1 MGKKKYFDIHGPVFW
16 PASVLIVL
24 FIAVTLIVGSPMAKV
39 FSTVQS
45 SITSNFG
52 WLFIVAVNAFIVFC
66 LYVGFGRFG
75 KIRLGEK
82 FDKFKEKLKLK
93 EDCKC
98 VVLEEDAHVSRAL
111 YDQATFNSADLVVI
125 GNKGKADS
133 NDLLIGSVAERL
145 ISHEKSIPVLIVKS
159 SS

>member
-52 WLFIVAVNAFIVFC
+52 WLFIVALNAFIVFC

-75 KIRLGEK
+75 KIRLGGRRCRK
-82 FDKFKEKLKLK
+82 R
-93 EDCKC
+93 
-98 VVLEEDAHVSRAL
+98 VQHPG
-111 YDQATFNSADLVVI
+111 LVCHAV
-125 GNKGKADS
+125 
-133 NDLLIGSVAERL
+133 
-145 ISHEKSIPVLIVKS
+145 
-159 SS
+159 

>member
-16 PASVLIVL
+16 PACVLIVL
-24 FIAVTLIVGSPMAKV
+24 FISVTLIVGSPMAEV
-39 FSTVQS
+39 FSKVQS
-45 SITSNFG
+45 SITGNFG

-66 LYVGFGRFG
+66 LYIGFGRFG
-75 KIRLGEK
+75 KIRLGGDDAEK
-82 FDKFKEKLKLK
+82 EFSTPAWFAML
-93 EDCKC
+93 
-98 VVLEEDAHVSRAL
+98 
-111 YDQATFNSADLVVI
+111 FSAGMGI

>member
-16 PASVLIVL
+16 PACVLIVL
-24 FIAVTLIVGSPMAKV
+24 FISVTLIVGSPMAEV
-39 FSTVQS
+39 FSKVQS
-45 SITSNFG
+45 SITGNFG

-66 LYVGFGRFG
+66 LYIGFGRFG
-75 KIRLGEK
+75 KIRLGGDDAEK
-82 FDKFKEKLKLK
+82 EFSTPAWFAML
-93 EDCKC
+93 
-98 VVLEEDAHVSRAL
+98 
-111 YDQATFNSADLVVI
+111 FSAGMGIGI

>member
-1 MGKKKYFDIHGPVFW
+1 
-16 PASVLIVL
+16 
-24 FIAVTLIVGSPMAKV
+24 MAKV

-45 SITSNFG
+45 SITGNFG

-75 KIRLGEK
+75 KIRLGGDDAEK
-82 FDKFKEKLKLK
+82 EFSTPVWFAML
-93 EDCKC
+93 
-98 VVLEEDAHVSRAL
+98 
-111 YDQATFNSADLVVI
+111 FSAGMGIGI

>member
-1 MGKKKYFDIHGPVFW
+1 MPF
-16 PASVLIVL
+16 
-24 FIAVTLIVGSPMAKV
+24 
-39 FSTVQS
+39 
-45 SITSNFG
+45 
-52 WLFIVAVNAFIVFC
+52 
-66 LYVGFGRFG
+66 
-75 KIRLGEK
+75 
-82 FDKFKEKLKLK
+82 
-93 EDCKC
+93 
-98 VVLEEDAHVSRAL
+98 VSRAL

>member
-45 SITSNFG
+45 SITGNFG

-66 LYVGFGRFG
+66 LYIGFGRFG
-75 KIRLGEK
+75 KIRLGG
-82 FDKFKEKLKLK
+82 D
-93 EDCKC
+93 DA
-98 VVLEEDAHVSRAL
+98 EEEFSTPAWFAML
-111 YDQATFNSADLVVI
+111 FSAGMGI
-125 GNKGKADS
+125 GILFWG
-133 NDLLIGSVAERL
+133 VAEPVTHYINPLLAKGEPSRRL
-145 ISHEKSIPVLIVKS
+145 RCFRRNCCRCMP
-159 SS
+159 